1 MSWLQS
7 IWSGDR
13 EAERR
18 SVNELLEGWSSRS
31 QSIYRIFRT
40 AMVFRRHFS
49 LETLMNNEML
59 PLIIR
64 NPLCT
69 RFFFLFCFL
78 STAAEW
84 LSNENEG
91 WFESLDTEVQL
102 YVVEVVLHLV
112 LLFTCAANMSAGVCF
127 LCVHLCVCRFK
138 DSTLSHRAVGSRNCG
153 GDIHTQ
159 TVVQVYFSVILRSWL
174 SIFSHP
180 LSSYPVSVY
189 TLLQAWS
196 ILNII

>member
-18 SVNELLEGWSSRS
+18 GVNELLEGWSSRS

-40 AMVFRRHFS
+40 AMVFRCHFS
-49 LETLMNNEML
+49 LETLMNNEMP

-64 NPLCT
+64 NPLRT
-69 RFFFLFCFL
+69 RFFFLSCFL
-78 STAAEW
+78 STPREW
-84 LSNENEG
+84 LSNDNEG
-91 WFESLDTEVQL
+91 WFESLWRWSTALRRRGGASPGATV
-102 YVVEVVLHLV
+102 HL
-112 LLFTCAANMSAGVCF
+112 CSKHVCCCV
-127 LCVHLCVCRFK
+127 CVHLCVCRFK

-153 GDIHTQ
+153 GDIHTH
-159 TVVQVYFSVILRSWL
+159 TVVQVYFSVILKSWL
-174 SIFSHP
+174 SIISRP

-189 TLLQAWS
+189 TLVQAWS